1 MKIIFDQDVCCEQLF
16 PFRRKNIGKANELS
30 DDHLGKYP

>member
-1 MKIIFDQDVCCEQLF
+1 LF

>member
-1 MKIIFDQDVCCEQLF
+1 LF

-30 DDHLGKYP
+30 DDHQGKYP